1 MGWLHFLSSVCI
13 VTRAKAQ
20 EPMGAMVNN
29 RPTILM
35 KRLLYVTIG
44 AVALLLSSCGATKPS
59 SFVKAVDGGTW
70 TSILIREDL
79 TYDKAF
85 NEVLDVVA
93 KRFEMDMISKEGGY
107 GRTNWIY
114 TWNSKKYNEA
124 YRTRVTFKF
133 SADRTKVD
141 IKTEAEYYNSS
152 SSTWIRGFDSLL
164 MGTMK
169 QDISGVVGRTV
180 L

>member
-1 MGWLHFLSSVCI
+1 MEKKSIGI
-13 VTRAKAQ
+13 
-20 EPMGAMVNN
+20 
-29 RPTILM
+29 ILQM
-35 KRLLYVTIG
+35 SLMAVFVI
-44 AVALLLSSCGATKPS
+44 VALASATTKSMPS
-59 SFVKAVDGGTW
+59 SFVKATDGGTW
-70 TSILIREDL
+70 SSIFIREDL

-85 NEVLDVVA
+85 NEVLDVCA

-114 TWNSKKYNEA
+114 TWNTKGQYTEK
-124 YRTRVTFKF
+124 YRTRVIFKF

-141 IKTEAEYYNSS
+141 IKTEAEFGGEPN
-152 SSTWIRGFDSLL
+152 WIKGFDTRLL
-164 MGTMK
+164 QTMK